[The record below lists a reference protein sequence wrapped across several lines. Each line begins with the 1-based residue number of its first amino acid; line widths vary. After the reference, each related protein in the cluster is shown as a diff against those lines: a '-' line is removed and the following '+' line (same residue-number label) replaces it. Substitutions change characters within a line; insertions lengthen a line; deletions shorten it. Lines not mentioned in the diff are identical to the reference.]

1 MLSAASNQDTLRQP
15 VSPQTVSG
23 RNILDWIFFLRPI
36 LHPPVWTIAIL
47 GYFRN
52 PIRPESP
59 YQLIWIMLASSGM
72 AAWAYVVNQIADVES
87 DRRNNK
93 LFFLPL
99 GMISM
104 KAAHIYAGLIL
115 WVTVIGSFS
124 ISIQAGIISM
134 AGIALGYIYSG
145 RPFYWKND
153 PVASTL
159 LNGIGHGSLIFV
171 FGFVGAGGLIGDAIL
186 LSVPY
191 LFAVIA
197 VFMGTTLPDVEGD
210 TGSGKRT
217 PAVVLGVKSTTVA
230 MTLFLMIS
238 LLLSLLVRDLPLL
251 LACNLS
257 LPFSLYAALKPK
269 VKNAVFAARFSVL
282 LLSLAA
288 CYAFFWYAFVIL
300 FLFVTAR
307 IYYRRRFGMIYPAF
321 S

>member
-1 MLSAASNQDTLRQP
+1 ML
-15 VSPQTVSG
+15 V
-23 RNILDWIFFLRPI
+23 
-36 LHPPVWTIAIL
+36 
-47 GYFRN
+47 
-52 PIRPESP
+52 
-59 YQLIWIMLASSGM
+59 SSGI
-72 AAWAYVVNQIADVES
+72 AAWAYVINQIADVES

-99 GMISM
+99 GLISM

-115 WVTVIGSFS
+115 GATVVGSFL

-134 AGIALGYIYSG
+134 AGIALGYLYSG
-145 RPFYWKND
+145 RPFHGKND
-153 PVASTL
+153 PAASTL

-210 TGSGKRT
+210 ARSAKRT
-217 PAVVLGVKSTTVA
+217 PAVVLGIKFTAVA
-230 MTLFLMIS
+230 MTLSLMVS
-238 LLLSLLVRDLPLL
+238 LLLSLLVWDLPLL
-251 LACNLS
+251 IACNLS
-257 LPFSLYAALKPK
+257 LPFYLYAALKPK
-269 VKNAVFAARFSVL
+269 VKNAVFAARLSVL

-288 CYAFFWYAFVIL
+288 CYAFFWYAFALL

-307 IYYRRRFGMIYPAF
+307 IYYRRRFRMIYPTLA
-321 S
+321 

>member
-1 MLSAASNQDTLRQP
+1 MFSKTSDGNAQGQS
-15 VSPQTVSG
+15 VSPKTISG
-23 RNILDWIFFLRPI
+23 RNIFDWIFFLRPI

-47 GYFRN
+47 GYFRS
-52 PIRPESP
+52 PVKPESP

-72 AAWAYVVNQIADVES
+72 AAWAYVINQIADVES

-99 GMISM
+99 GLISI

-115 WVTVIGSFS
+115 AATVAGSFLVS
-124 ISIQAGIISM
+124 TRAGIIGV
-134 AGIALGYIYSG
+134 AGVAFGYLYSG
-145 RPFYWKND
+145 RPFRGEKD
-153 PVASTL
+153 PVAGAL
-159 LNGIGHGSLIFV
+159 LNGIGYGSLIFI
-171 FGFVGAGGLIGDAIL
+171 FAFTGAGGLIGDAIL

-210 TGSGKRT
+210 ARSGKRT
-217 PAVVLGVKSTTVA
+217 PAVVLGIRFTTVV
-230 MTLFLMIS
+230 MTLS
-238 LLLSLLVRDLPLL
+238 LIVSLFLSLMVRDLPLL

-257 LPFSLYAALKPK
+257 LPFYLYAALKPK
-269 VKNAVFAARFSVL
+269 VKNSVFAARFSVL

-288 CYAFFWYAFVIL
+288 CYAFFWYALILL

-307 IYYRRRFGMIYPAF
+307 IYYRGRFGIVYPAL

>member
-1 MLSAASNQDTLRQP
+1 MFSEASDGNTKGQS
-15 VSPQTVSG
+15 VSPKTISG
-23 RNILDWIFFLRPI
+23 RNIFDWIFFLRPI

-47 GYFRN
+47 GYFRS
-52 PIRPESP
+52 PVKPESP

-72 AAWAYVVNQIADVES
+72 GAWAYVVNQIADVES

-99 GMISM
+99 GLISL

-115 WVTVIGSFS
+115 AATIAGAFL
-124 ISIQAGIISM
+124 ISMQAGIISVT
-134 AGIALGYIYSG
+134 GITLGYLYSG
-145 RPFYWKND
+145 KPFHGEND

-171 FGFVGAGGLIGDAIL
+171 FAFTGAGGLIGDAIL

-191 LFAVIA
+191 LFAVTA
-197 VFMGTTLPDVEGD
+197 VFMGTTLPDIEGD
-210 TGSGKRT
+210 ARSGKRT
-217 PAVVLGVKSTTVA
+217 PAVVLGIGFTTVA
-230 MTLFLMIS
+230 MTLSLMVS
-238 LLLSLLVRDLPLL
+238 LFLSLMFWDLPLL

-257 LPFSLYAALKPK
+257 LPFYLYAALKPK
-269 VKNAVFAARFSVL
+269 IKNAVFAARFSVL

-288 CYAFFWYAFVIL
+288 CYAFFWYAFVLL

-307 IYYRRRFGMIYPAF
+307 IYYRRRFGIVYPTF